1 MRSHFPKTKFL
12 VIFITLLLLPIFGI
26 FIFAQTKDDCTT
38 LEECQALLQEYE
50 KEISQ
55 YENNISK
62 TQQEQKTLN
71 NKISLLKQK
80 VSKLELEIKQSNII
94 IKDLKYQIEDTKS
107 SIDKTS
113 KKIEDSKQKLTEILR
128 EIYEQDQKSSFEI
141 LVAENTL
148 SDFFEN
154 LVALDSLST
163 RNQEILNDIKNL
175 KSDLEKQEI
184 EIGKE
189 KQDWEKMKEI
199 QILQKQENQRTK
211 EEKEWLLTETK
222 GQESEYQKLLAESR
236 ARARKIRERIFELIG
251 VPEAPTF
258 GQALEIAK
266 YVESITK
273 VRPAFL
279 LAVLTQES
287 NIGKNVG
294 QCYLKDQNTGSGI
307 IIRTGAKVE
316 RVMNPTRDVPEFV
329 KICKDTGRD
338 PYNTLVSCPMEFGWG
353 GAMGPAQFIPSTWA
367 LYKDKVLAITGKPA
381 DPWSIKDAFL
391 AAGLLLKDAGA
402 GAQTYNSEW
411 RAAMVY
417 FSGSTNSKY
426 SFYGNSVMAIA
437 KEYEQ
442 DIKDL
447 EEFAYK

>member
-1 MRSHFPKTKFL
+1 MKSHFPKTKFL

-26 FIFAQTKDDCTT
+26 FISAQTKDDCTT

-184 EIGKE
+184 TIGKE

-199 QILQKQENQRTK
+199 QILQKQESQRTK
-211 EEKEWLLTETK
+211 EENDWLLTQTK
-222 GQESEYQKLLAESR
+222 GQESEYQKLLTESKTR
-236 ARARKIRERIFELIG
+236 AKKIRERIFELIG

-273 VRPAFL
+273 VRPALL

-307 IIRTGAKVE
+307 VVKSGAKVD
-316 RVMNPTRDVPEFV
+316 RVMNPSRDVPEFV
-329 KICKDTGRD
+329 KICKETGRD
-338 PYNTLVSCPMEFGWG
+338 PYSTLVSCPMEFGWG

-367 LYKDKVLAITGKPA
+367 LYKNKVSAITGKPA

-402 GAQTYNSEW
+402 SAQTYNSEW